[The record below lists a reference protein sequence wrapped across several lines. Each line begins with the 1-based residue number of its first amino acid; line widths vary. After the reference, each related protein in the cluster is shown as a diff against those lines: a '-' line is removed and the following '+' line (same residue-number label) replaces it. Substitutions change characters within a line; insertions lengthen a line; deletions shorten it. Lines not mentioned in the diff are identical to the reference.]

1 MTSASDGSS
10 SSRPAEGTTAGPGVA
25 PRAMTGISAP
35 PALDRSGERRALEA
49 LRALLQ
55 NPPAAVEDDL
65 PSQDWLAG
73 LACMADYALLCNS
86 AAMADAASGPERHRA
101 AGINLS
107 ARETGSIAPPASGGG
122 RRANHRQSHRRLAG
136 SEARPDLARDTALD
150 PPPATTNDL
159 HRVMQGLD
167 EPLVNFTA
175 RFRSVAGRVTRLRDG
190 VLIAAYEA
198 NVRHPQLRSLLLSRI
213 VHSAEE
219 LWRIVHAYFDADG
232 PGFSSGRDCRNAI

>member
-1 MTSASDGSS
+1 MKNSKFLKGARRSPSSISIDSFLRGAMAPPRRQKAPMTSASDGSS

-122 RRANHRQSHRRLAG
+122 CRANHRQSHWRLAG
-136 SEARPDLARDTALD
+136 SEA
-150 PPPATTNDL
+150 
-159 HRVMQGLD
+159 
-167 EPLVNFTA
+167 
-175 RFRSVAGRVTRLRDG
+175 
-190 VLIAAYEA
+190 
-198 NVRHPQLRSLLLSRI
+198 
-213 VHSAEE
+213 
-219 LWRIVHAYFDADG
+219 
-232 PGFSSGRDCRNAI
+232 